1 MKAILLSTI
10 IFLLLAAFA
19 IITSGSGEE
28 KQKEV
33 CFFTLFI
40 DTLFG
45 MTLHVLSSYV
55 CKRCLWGTY
64 EMILRS
70 LDLLLRK
77 IVNGKTSLRLSCINI
92 ISESDVFLKQTQI
105 AECCAKC
112 QV

>member
-1 MKAILLSTI
+1 MKVILLFTI
-10 IFLLLAAFA
+10 IFLLLAAFV
-19 IITSGSGEE
+19 IITSGSE
-28 KQKEV
+28 QKEV

-55 CKRCLWGTY
+55 CKDLSLAY

-77 IVNGKTSLRLSCINI
+77 NCEWKNFSEI
-92 ISESDVFLKQTQI
+92 ILHKYYKRIRRVS
-105 AECCAKC
+105 
-112 QV
+112 

>member
-1 MKAILLSTI
+1 MKIILLFTI

-28 KQKEV
+28 EQTEV

-40 DTLFG
+40 DTLLG

-55 CKRCLWGTY
+55 CKDLSLAY

-77 IVNGKTSLRLSCINI
+77 NCEWKNVSEI
-92 ISESDVFLKQTQI
+92 ILHKYYKQI
-105 AECCAKC
+105 RR
-112 QV
+112 VS